1 MSDHFT
7 TLRSKG
13 LIFLSADIKTK
24 LFIMLE
30 QSEKKLC
37 QKAHFEFY
45 GRGLEFSEER
55 FQIGVVFTPTALL

>member
-1 MSDHFT
+1 
-7 TLRSKG
+7 
-13 LIFLSADIKTK
+13 
-24 LFIMLE
+24 MLE